1 MVNWKKV
8 YWEPC
13 KTSDVEPF
21 AKPVSSWQPL
31 IFFTK
36 SSVLDIKKILN
47 TPQLHEKKV
56 ASFLYIAIWINCI
69 FYDFSTTKF
78 QFEMLNVLGF
88 LRPNVRPW
96 IYNYCGNEY
105 FENLITVSSHKTA
118 KRFFWEIKFLKI
130 SRNFARWQQI
140 WVTKLKSTC

>member
-36 SSVLDIKKILN
+36 SSVLDIKRILN
-47 TPQLHEKKV
+47 TPQLHEKKI

-96 IYNYCGNEY
+96 IYNFCGNEY
-105 FENLITVSSHKTA
+105 FENLTTVSSHKTA
-118 KRFFWEIKFLKI
+118 KWFFWEIKFLKI